1 MKPGQSN
8 AKGGKYER
16 WVCCELTRWITGKPK
31 PELFWRSATSGA
43 KATQDAKK
51 GHKSKMGGD
60 IISVDAQGI
69 WFTNCFSLECK
80 DRDSYGN
87 LDLLFQG
94 RGDFLKWWE
103 QAKADA
109 SRVNK
114 VPMMICKRYRG
125 DDLLVVP
132 LWLETGSLKSG
143 LSITSVPRVMTMQ
156 GADQYG
162 LAIYL
167 FEEWLATTKVSNIRE
182 IATEQKEQRDN
193 SYLASRKPER
203 PRHLGKAGQ

>member
-1 MKPGQSN
+1 MPKGSN
-8 AKGGKYER
+8 EKGNKFER
-16 WVCCELTRWITGKPK
+16 GTCRKLTKWITGQEK

-60 IISVDAQGI
+60 IISIDAQGI
-69 WFTNCFSLECK
+69 WFTDCFSLECK

-94 RGDFLKWWE
+94 KGDFLKWWE

-109 SRVNK
+109 GRVNK
-114 VPMMICKRYRG
+114 VPMMVCKRYRG
-125 DDLLVVP
+125 EDLLVLPMWMETRNINGVP
-132 LWLETGSLKSG
+132 
-143 LSITSVPRVMTMQ
+143 ITHVMTMW

-162 LAIYL
+162 IVIYL
-167 FEEWLATTKVSNIRE
+167 FEEWLAETKVDQIRAL
-182 IATEQKEQRDN
+182 ATERKEALDN
-193 SYLASRKPER
+193 SYLASRKPTR